1 MSVLLRLR
9 HRQQGP
15 SEKCT
20 YVSQCYPPERW
31 EIGPFIHWLPFLLVA
46 SCSRVINKLH
56 SSHPHSQAALV
67 WAEHPVA
74 SENPAHHRPAERSMR
89 RTWDGHWQS
98 KVSLRWLGTVHC
110 SCSYRQKWTE
120 GEWHGGHAGHV
131 CYPPRLWPR
140 TQFMLSSLI
149 FRLHGLI
156 NAFDSAI

>member
-20 YVSQCYPPERW
+20 YVSQYYPPERW

-56 SSHPHSQAALV
+56 SSHPYSQAALV

-89 RTWDGHWQS
+89 TDLRWTLAEQSESEMTWDCPLQLQLQAEMNWEGMTWWACWTCLLP
-98 KVSLRWLGTVHC
+98 SLTMTQNSVHA
-110 SCSYRQKWTE
+110 Q
-120 GEWHGGHAGHV
+120 
-131 CYPPRLWPR
+131 
-140 TQFMLSSLI
+140 QFDI
-149 FRLHGLI
+149 
-156 NAFDSAI
+156 